1 MTKTSLAQGN
11 GVNSKVP
18 IQELILLRCSLLKS
32 DGGIGCLPVMS
43 SEEGYQ

>member
-18 IQELILLRCSLLKS
+18 IQELILLRCSLLTS
-32 DGGIGCLPVMS
+32 DGIGCLPVMS
-43 SEEGYQ
+43 SEEEYQ